1 MASPR
6 HAIDGEADAGGQML
20 SSPTRPPSQSPL
32 AATAFIVTS
41 PAAAGGHSGA
51 ERALQCTTPD
61 APRELQWGANLQA
74 AVRQQVA
81 IALLR
86 LHSLQPAEFVRYVD
100 TLVRRCSL
108 QMLVD
113 TLHALTGCCAEPGLS
128 ALALSLG
135 ARTLPHSYRWRCV
148 LLCCSAL
155 ATLICIRNA
164 ACCSSAGTDQLC
176 SLRAHF
182 LTDLFR
188 HRVKRFG

>member
-1 MASPR
+1 
-6 HAIDGEADAGGQML
+6 ML

-32 AATAFIVTS
+32 AATPAIVTS

-51 ERALQCTTPD
+51 ERVLQSTTPD
-61 APRELQWGANLQA
+61 APREQQWGANLQA

-86 LHSLQPAEFVRYVD
+86 LHSLHPAEFVRYVE
-100 TLVRRCSL
+100 TLVHRCSL

-135 ARTLPHSYRWRCV
+135 ARTLM
-148 LLCCSAL
+148 LLCAGHSDMHSQCCLQTVAAPRGLANSEVSRTLPNRFIQAPREAL
-155 ATLICIRNA
+155 SVDFDFKSR
-164 ACCSSAGTDQLC
+164 
-176 SLRAHF
+176 SLLYTH
-182 LTDLFR
+182 TSI
-188 HRVKRFG
+188 